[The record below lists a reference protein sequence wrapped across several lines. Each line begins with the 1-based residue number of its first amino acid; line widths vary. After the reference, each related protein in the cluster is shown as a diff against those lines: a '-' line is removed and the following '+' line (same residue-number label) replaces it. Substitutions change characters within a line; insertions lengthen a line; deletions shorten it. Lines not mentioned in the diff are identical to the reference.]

1 MIKTTRLKKISNV
14 ERQARQ
20 ALEALGINTE
30 RVYQAAYRA
39 RRRGED
45 LGKSYDK
52 SLPLV
57 SWESMLRQTRH
68 IIKTSTR
75 TAIDVEEMR
84 VSSSA
89 QINKKSV
96 HKLEMIARILTENP
110 AVPPEKQ
117 SVKEM
122 DVALYVLRRYSADE
136 LENAVQE
143 YVKVY
148 GDDALDTT
156 LKSHRY
162 DIARRYYVASQGGQT
177 AWEEALNKADE
188 DLKTTY
194 TNDIQLIYDAWLS
207 VLGIDL
213 EALFENRENWSN
225 LKLARVY
232 GGYKWK

>member
-1 MIKTTRLKKISNV
+1 MKTKRIKQISNV

-45 LGKSYDK
+45 LGKTYDK

-84 VSSSA
+84 VSASA
-89 QINKKSV
+89 QINKKSI
-96 HKLEMIARILTENP
+96 HKLEMIARILNETP
-110 AVPPEKQ
+110 AESAEKQ

-122 DVALYVLRRYSADE
+122 DAALYVLRRYSADE
-136 LENAVQE
+136 LESAVQE
-143 YVKVY
+143 YVKMY

-156 LKSHRY
+156 LKGHRY
-162 DIARRYYVASQGGQT
+162 KLARSYYVTSQGGQT

-188 DLKTTY
+188 DLKMTY
-194 TNDIQLIYDAWLS
+194 ANDVRLIYDAWLA

-213 EALFENRENWSN
+213 ESLFENMENWSN
-225 LKLARVY
+225 LKLARAY
-232 GGYKWK
+232 GGYKWE

>member
-1 MIKTTRLKKISNV
+1 MKTKRIKKISSV

-57 SWESMLRQTRH
+57 SWESMLRQTRR
-68 IIKTSTR
+68 ILKTSTL

-96 HKLEMIARILTENP
+96 YKLELIARILPQNP
-110 AVPPEKQ
+110 AAGAKKQ

-122 DVALYVLRRYSADE
+122 DTAIYVLRRYSADE
-136 LENAVQE
+136 LESAVRE
-143 YVKVY
+143 YVKLY
-148 GDDALDTT
+148 GDDALDEA
-156 LKSHRY
+156 LKSNRY

-188 DLKTTY
+188 NLKTTY
-194 TNDIQLIYDAWLS
+194 ANDIGLIYDAWFS

-213 EALFENRENWSN
+213 ESLFENRENWSN
-225 LKLARVY
+225 LKLARLY
-232 GGYKWK
+232 GGYKWE